1 MTEDE
6 ARRPARE
13 EAPPASAPARPADP
27 SAASSES
34 PGEGSAGGGPATDG
48 PADVPP
54 AGTGEQSAVNA
65 VPGLPPEPDPAEESD
80 RRPVTELKKPSTVG
94 GLIYLCVLGGAVS
107 GVVVAATGPWR
118 TGVSWLAFSL
128 LAAAAARLVLPD
140 ADAGMLR
147 VRSKILD
154 AAILIS
160 MGVALLVLAATI
172 PDQPV

>member
-1 MTEDE
+1 M
-6 ARRPARE
+6 
-13 EAPPASAPARPADP
+13 
-27 SAASSES
+27 
-34 PGEGSAGGGPATDG
+34 
-48 PADVPP
+48 PP

-154 AAILIS
+154 AAILVS